1 MGEPVRKRFEAPS
14 LENIYFHAAASNI
27 YAPKLHTSKTKVHAM
42 LRFAPGSGAERFST
56 RTRKTFNISTEFY
69 TEYSGFSTAFV
80 ESVSVFLSL
89 KLVPSHLFPFNLYY
103 FHDITDITF

>member
-1 MGEPVRKRFEAPS
+1 
-14 LENIYFHAAASNI
+14 
-27 YAPKLHTSKTKVHAM
+27 M

-80 ESVSVFLSL
+80 ENPVESVKNRCFTGKVFHREKYSRQ
-89 KLVPSHLFPFNLYY
+89 SG
-103 FHDITDITF
+103 ITFC

>member
-1 MGEPVRKRFEAPS
+1 MKTSDFYGKGAPFHCLLRDFSQRNRKEMIISRQGLFFDIC
-14 LENIYFHAAASNI
+14 LLY
-27 YAPKLHTSKTKVHAM
+27 TS

-80 ESVSVFLSL
+80 ENPVESVEKGV
-89 KLVPSHLFPFNLYY
+89 K
-103 FHDITDITF
+103 